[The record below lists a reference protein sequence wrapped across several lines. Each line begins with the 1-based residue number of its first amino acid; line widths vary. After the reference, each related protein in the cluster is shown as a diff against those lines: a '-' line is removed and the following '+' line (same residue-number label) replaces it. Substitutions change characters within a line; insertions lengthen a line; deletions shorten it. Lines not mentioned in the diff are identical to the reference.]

1 MDRGDTTTVN
11 ESHLARQATPVVIP
25 PAGAHRPGR
34 HRVPAPPAAL
44 RGRAAVLAVAAGA
57 AVSAASAGS
66 ALTSTNTHAT
76 EAGDIALL
84 AQSGNVPA
92 SSAASAPSTSA
103 TATPSASEPV
113 VVPASAS
120 TAGAE
125 NLQSAMLYA
134 GTEINEQ
141 REIAEEKSRRPQ
153 ISIPAFGSFTSPFA
167 MRWGSFH
174 SGIDIANAVGTPI
187 LAATNGT
194 VVDSGPAQGYGN
206 WIRILS
212 DDGVMTTYG
221 HMETLDVNEGD
232 RVVAGQKI
240 AGMGSLGFSTGSH
253 LHFEVEVD
261 GQKMDPVLWFAQHGL
276 ALAGAV
282 TGSSE
287 DHSGHSHG
295 ALGS

>member
-1 MDRGDTTTVN
+1 MTTVN

-66 ALTSTNTHAT
+66 ALNLTNSHTT

-84 AQSGNVPA
+84 AQSGDAP
-92 SSAASAPSTSA
+92 STSAQSAPSAPSTSA
-103 TATPSASEPV
+103 TATPSAPEAV
-113 VVPASAS
+113 VVPASTA
-120 TAGAE
+120 TAGTE

-141 REIAEEKSRRPQ
+141 REIAEEKARRPQ
-153 ISIPAFGSFTSPFA
+153 IVIPAVGSFTSPYA

-206 WIRILS
+206 WIRIMS

-221 HMETLDVNEGD
+221 HMETLDVNVGE

-253 LHFEVEVD
+253 LHFEVEVG

-276 ALAGAV
+276 SLAGATV
-282 TGSSE
+282 GSSE
-287 DHSGHSHG
+287 DHSGHSHSS
-295 ALGS
+295 LGG